1 MPWKTGLHHD
11 LQSEGIK
18 YQHGKTYV
26 KTKYFYIFLDEVL
39 ERCPWI
45 YLKKT
50 LIFQRQA
57 LSPETQRWVAK
68 PSSQSSHAVFP
79 GIATKNHSAILSE
92 AQHVFSILN
101 LPLQA
106 LIPAVVLADG
116 YRTPVTLISKT
127 PTLSKSWIT
136 PYPIHTHN
144 TYQQISRPSR
154 PPSLRLGL
162 PSPGQIPRIPRIP
175 SVSFV
180 VRHDIMALMTCL
192 TRCHGCVALLQICHG
207 GKDLGKNWLIMYE
220 PIVDHKR
227 LQICNFRYLNQH
239 ESTQTRYQSTDVP
252 VWHWCNSQTQ
262 K

>member
-1 MPWKTGLHHD
+1 M
-11 LQSEGIK
+11 
-18 YQHGKTYV
+18 
-26 KTKYFYIFLDEVL
+26 
-39 ERCPWI
+39 
-45 YLKKT
+45 
-50 LIFQRQA
+50 
-57 LSPETQRWVAK
+57 SPETQRWVAK
-68 PSSQSSHAVFP
+68 PSSQSLHAVSP
-79 GIATKNHSAILSE
+79 GIATRKQDAILSE

-116 YRTPVTLISKT
+116 YRTPVTLISQT
-127 PTLSKSWIT
+127 PTLSKSLIT

-180 VRHDIMALMTCL
+180 VRHDIMALTTCL

-207 GKDLGKNWLIMYE
+207 GKDLGKNWLINKTIM
-220 PIVDHKR
+220 DHRR
-227 LQICNFRYLNQH
+227 LQICTWINPNPLSVNRCASMALMQLTNTKVNGIRPFELLLPGSIYRFLQQTWKALQTKTH
-239 ESTQTRYQSTDVP
+239 ETQGRSLMNLYI
-252 VWHWCNSQTQ
+252 
-262 K
+262 